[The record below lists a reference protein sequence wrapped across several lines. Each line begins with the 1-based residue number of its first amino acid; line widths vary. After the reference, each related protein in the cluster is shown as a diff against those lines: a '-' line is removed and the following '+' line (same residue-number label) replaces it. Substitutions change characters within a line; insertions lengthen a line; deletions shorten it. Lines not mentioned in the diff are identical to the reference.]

1 MEKKKR
7 KRRLSRASRSW
18 SVLNYA
24 VCEPNEW
31 TARLIAEDLGDK
43 FNRITSIIKLLLNKG
58 YVVKDAKVGKGRALL
73 PTPAGVEALRT
84 AV

>member
-1 MEKKKR
+1 MKR

-31 TARLIAEDLGDK
+31 TARLIAEDLGDRP
-43 FNRITSIIKLLLNKG
+43 NRITAVVKLLLDKG
-58 YVVKDAKVGKGRALL
+58 YVVRDAPIGQGRALL
-73 PTPAGVEALRT
+73 PTPEGVEALHM